1 MLRELLMLTASV
13 LVASLRAGGPA
24 RMAVGGSYLS
34 AVPQG
39 PPDAILGVAQAF
51 RESEAPNKV
60 NVAIGA
66 YRTDMGVPWVL
77 PSVAEAERRLCERGA
92 DKEYAGIVGLPRFV
106 QLAMQFAY
114 GKDCV
119 AVDEGRVAATQ
130 TLSGTGAC
138 RVAAD
143 FYAKFLPAGTQCYL
157 PDPTWGNHV
166 PIFGNGGMEV
176 KRYRYLERKTQTLD
190 LDGYLEDISTAPEGS
205 VFLVHACAHNPT
217 GVDPTAEQWEQISKA
232 LLAKKHHV
240 LVDCAYQGFASGD
253 AEADAFAIR
262 KLLADGHSLMLAQS
276 FAKNFGL
283 YGERVGTLSVVCAD
297 KAEADRVLSQLK
309 LIIRPMY
316 SSPPIHGALLV
327 AEVLSDDA
335 LAKQYYVE
343 CAGMAERIGEMRTL
357 LTESLYAAGSKHDWS
372 HITNQIGMFAFTG
385 MTPEMCDEL
394 TDKHA
399 IFLTRDGR
407 ISVAGV
413 NSNNVDYL
421 AKAIHDVTEGKAV
434 GSQ

>member
-1 MLRELLMLTASV
+1 M
-13 LVASLRAGGPA
+13 PA
-24 RMAVGGSYLS
+24 VDYLS

-39 PPDAILGVAQAF
+39 AADPILGIAQAYK
-51 RESEAPNKV
+51 ECTSEKKV
-60 NVAIGA
+60 NVAVGA
-66 YRTDMGVPWVL
+66 YRTNEGVPWVL
-77 PSVAEAERRLCERGA
+77 PSVAEAEKRLCERGEK
-92 DKEYAGIVGLPRFV
+92 KEYAGITGVPSFV
-106 QLAMQFAY
+106 THALRFAY
-114 GKDCV
+114 G
-119 AVDEGRVAATQ
+119 AESEALLSGRIAGAQ
-130 TLSGTGAC
+130 SLSGTGAL
-138 RVAAD
+138 RIAAE
-143 FYAKFLPAGTQCYL
+143 FYRRFLPATTEVHIS
-157 PDPTWGNHV
+157 DPTWGNHIK
-166 PIFGNGGMEV
+166 IFEAAGMVV
-176 KRYRYLERKTQTLD
+176 KKYRYLDRASNKLD
-190 LDGYLEDISTAPEGS
+190 ADGMLADIAAAPAGS
-205 VFLVHACAHNPT
+205 VILLHACAHNPT
-217 GVDPTAEQWEQISKA
+217 GIDPTAEQWKAISAAVKQGG
-232 LLAKKHHV
+232 HHV
-240 LVDCAYQGFASGD
+240 LMDSAYQGFASGD
-253 AEADAFAIR
+253 AEADAAALRQFV
-262 KLLADGHSLMLAQS
+262 DEGHSMLLSQS

-327 AEVLSDDA
+327 AEVLSDEA
-335 LAKQYYVE
+335 LSKQYYDE

-357 LTESLYAAGSKHDWS
+357 LKESLYAAGSKHDWS

-394 TDKHA
+394 TGEHA

-421 AKAIHDVTEGKAV
+421 AQAIHGVTEGKAI